1 MRYQSRGDET
11 CRKAD
16 RCQIAVTT
24 PARCTDAA
32 QQRRWEVGWRPGVGR
47 GRDDRRDEHRHRHR
61 GAHAPRG
68 NTRARPWVLAR
79 TAIISGRSQARRE
92 DVPRKTRSASGERT
106 APRSRP
112 QFVAAAMA
120 DATVA
125 LAMLA
130 AATAATA
137 AAAVTTRRM
146 IRQTASWSVAASAR
160 ALTAAPRASTPTCAW
175 DARASRVGR
184 TAPPATTPAQD
195 GATPARA
202 GTFSRQRRRAAS
214 RAALAAGS
222 AATRRRPAATRAGSS
237 TRGSRTAAAASR
249 GCSSSPPSRRRPRRA
264 GCSCGVDPGASAA
277 GHHPR

>member
-137 AAAVTTRRM
+137 AAEAV
-146 IRQTASWSVAASAR
+146 AGAGAEGAAAR
-160 ALTAAPRASTPTCAW
+160 EAK
-175 DARASRVGR
+175 
-184 TAPPATTPAQD
+184 
-195 GATPARA
+195 
-202 GTFSRQRRRAAS
+202 
-214 RAALAAGS
+214 AGS
-222 AATRRRPAATRAGSS
+222 AAEATASRRCTRRARRRSGREAWGSRVRRPWRTPWARAGS
-237 TRGSRTAAAASR
+237 
-249 GCSSSPPSRRRPRRA
+249 C
-264 GCSCGVDPGASAA
+264 
-277 GHHPR
+277 